1 MVCWMKLLLL
11 GMLDHLL
18 KDAYLREAFEKKTY
32 IIYCKNICIRLLCVV
47 IGGFTSWA
55 GGITKQLSLT
65 QLKQELILPTKNLTI
80 KQATRHQKSLGFV
93 SWRRLRLHK
102 VQQKM
107 QHTIPNNLG
116 TCDVGHS
123 SCHVS
128 PQIFAEKKGPESLVF
143 NWELLRESMHCCF

>member
-123 SCHVS
+123 SCLS
-128 PQIFAEKKGPESLVF
+128 S
-143 NWELLRESMHCCF
+143 NLRRKERSGISCF